1 MRYEIRFAGSGG
13 QGIVA
18 AGLILARAGMSEGH
32 HVVHSQ
38 NYGPET
44 RGGNSVSEVMFSDA
58 EIDYPRAVALDMLVA
73 LSQTA
78 CDENL
83 RDMKPDGLV
92 IVDSDLV
99 KKVLWGRV
107 VRTLL
112 QRKAVAGFGDQRF
125 ANVVALGVLVS
136 FCPWVSV
143 AHLRRAVREGFS
155 AELLEPNLLA
165 FEEGLRSGRRL
176 RKSIAFEE
184 MEGAIEV

>member
-13 QGIVA
+13 QGIVV

-44 RGGNSVSEVMFSDA
+44 RGGSSVSEVMFSDA

-73 LSQTA
+73 LSQRA

-83 RDMKPDGLV
+83 PDMKADGLA

-99 KKVLWGRV
+99 KKVLWGKV
-107 VRTLL
+107 VRTPL
-112 QRKAVAGFGDQRF
+112 QRKAAARFGDQRF
-125 ANVVALGVLVS
+125 ANMIALGVLAS
-136 FCPWVSV
+136 FCPWVSPRR
-143 AHLRRAVREGFS
+143 LRQAVREGFS
-155 AELLEPNLLA
+155 TELLRPNLLA
-165 FEEGLRSGRRL
+165 FQEGLGSGRRL
-176 RKSIAFEE
+176 RKTMTFQDL
-184 MEGAIEV
+184 EGAIEV

>member
-13 QGIVA
+13 QGIVV
-18 AGLILARAGMSEGH
+18 AGLILARAGMSGGY

-73 LSQTA
+73 LSQGA

-83 RDMKPDGLV
+83 GDMKADGIA
-92 IVDSDLV
+92 IVDSDMV
-99 KKVLWGRV
+99 RKVLWGRV
-107 VRTLL
+107 VRTPL

-125 ANVVALGVLVS
+125 ANVIALGVLVS
-136 FCPWVSV
+136 FCPWISLR
-143 AHLRRAVREGFS
+143 HLRQAVREAFPT
-155 AELLEPNLLA
+155 ELLGPNLLA
-165 FEEGLRSGRRL
+165 FQEGLRSGRRL

-184 MEGAIEV
+184 MEGATEV

>member
-1 MRYEIRFAGSGG
+1 MRYEVRLAGSGG
-13 QGIVA
+13 QGIVM
-18 AGLILARAGMSEGH
+18 AGLILARAGMSGGYY
-32 HVVHSQ
+32 VVHSQ

-73 LSQTA
+73 LSQGA

-83 RDMKPDGLV
+83 RDVKADGIV

-99 KKVLWGRV
+99 RKVLWGKV
-107 VRTLL
+107 VRTPL
-112 QRKAVAGFGDQRF
+112 QRRAVAGFGDQRV

-136 FCPWVSV
+136 FCPWVSPR
-143 AHLRRAVREGFS
+143 HLRQAVREGFS
-155 AELLEPNLLA
+155 AELLGPNLLA
-165 FEEGLRSGRRL
+165 FQEGLRSGRRL
-176 RKSIAFEE
+176 KKSIAFEE